1 MRWFISVATSW
12 LLTDNRSNELFDC
25 LIYLLRYPLQLTS
38 RHTTLEVKLYTTIY
52 NKVKT
57 S

>member
-1 MRWFISVATSW
+1 MRGFISVATSW
-12 LLTDNRSNELFDC
+12 LLTDNRSNERFDC